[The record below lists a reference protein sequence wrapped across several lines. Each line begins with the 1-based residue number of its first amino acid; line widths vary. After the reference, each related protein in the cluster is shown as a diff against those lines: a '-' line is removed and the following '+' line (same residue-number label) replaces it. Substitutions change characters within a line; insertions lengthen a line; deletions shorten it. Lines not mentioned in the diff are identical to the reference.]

1 MIIIILLEAG
11 VECFY
16 FSPSM
21 FSLRI
26 LFWYIIG
33 SSTLFAQFVDVQV
46 TIDDTRLKENHRR
59 ITGGLKNQIKMF
71 FETTSWDQE
80 YGDLQIPLSIHLI
93 FDTVSDK
100 GGINIYS
107 AQCLFSSGLDQRY
120 FAKIV
125 HFPYSSGQG
134 VIYSPVLFE
143 PLASTLQYYGYIIL
157 AGEADTYEQF
167 AGTRFY
173 EMARELTFRGKSSQY
188 PRGWSDR
195 VDLVDQL
202 TNNRGL
208 RLAKFFFYEGFTLL
222 QEDNI
227 IGSTE
232 SFLKMIENFN
242 WVSTKFPRERYTSIF
257 LDAHAQELANLPKQ
271 FKQQK
276 KILTELIQIDPDN
289 EDIYKAGLG
298 IKSE

>member
-1 MIIIILLEAG
+1 M
-11 VECFY
+11 ECFY
-16 FSPSM
+16 FPPGM
-21 FSLRI
+21 TLLRI

-33 SSTLFAQFVDVQV
+33 SSILLAQFVDIQV

-71 FETTSWDQE
+71 FEMTPWDQE
-80 YGDLQIPLSIHLI
+80 YSDLQIPLSIHLI

-100 GGINIYS
+100 GGTNVYS
-107 AQCLFSSGLDQRY
+107 AQCLFSNELDQRY
-120 FAKIV
+120 FAKAV
-125 HFPYSSGQG
+125 QFPYSSGQG
-134 VIYSPVLFE
+134 ITYSPVVFE
-143 PLASTLQYYGYIIL
+143 PLASTLQFYGYIIL

-195 VDLVDQL
+195 VELVDQL

-208 RLAKFFFYEGFTLL
+208 RLAKVYFYEGFALL
-222 QEDNI
+222 QKRDI

-257 LDAHAQELANLPKQ
+257 LDAHAQELANLPKHI
-271 FKQQK
+271 QQRK
-276 KILTELIQIDPDN
+276 KILTELIRIDPDN
-289 EDIYKAGLG
+289 ENIYKAGLG